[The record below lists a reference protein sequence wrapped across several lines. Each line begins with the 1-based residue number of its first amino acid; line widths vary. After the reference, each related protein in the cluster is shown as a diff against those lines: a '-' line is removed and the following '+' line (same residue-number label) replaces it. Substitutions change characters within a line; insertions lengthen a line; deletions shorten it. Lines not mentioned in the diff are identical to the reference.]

1 MRRRT
6 LSRLAIAACALSLVA
21 GIAPAASASGGSASH
36 AHASGSAAY
45 KRVGYFTQWGIYGR
59 DFQVKD
65 LDTSGAAAK
74 LTHINYAF
82 GNVSADG
89 KCFTGNVPG
98 EADAWADY
106 ARPLDAAGSVDGVAD
121 TDTQPLAGNFNQ
133 LRELKAKH
141 PGLKVMISLG
151 GWSWSTHFS
160 DAARTAASRK
170 AFVSSCIDLYFKGN
184 LPVDGARGGEGA
196 AAGLFDGVD
205 IDWEWPG
212 SAGDTDTVYRPEDK
226 RNFTALVH
234 EFRTQLDAY
243 AKSTAKE
250 GKGRGHNSRPKH
262 YELSAFVPTAP
273 AKIDAGFDVRRIMRD
288 FDFVNLQGYD
298 FHVSGEATTAQQ
310 SALYAKDDFSVDQ
323 TVRDW
328 IKRGAPARK
337 LVMGM
342 PFYGQG
348 WTGVT
353 GGGDGLGLARRGPR
367 ARHLGCGLRGLQGP
381 QEAGR
386 IRHIQDPSGCQER
399 PRLAVRRHD
408 PVDVRRPAGA
418 AHQDVVHPSARSGRR
433 DVLVAGRGHG
443 RRRAD
448 DRRRPGPRS
457 ALGVPRRSPQGIGQQ
472 RCGGGRRSGH
482 PHTFSDS
489 RMPYG
494 RDIRT
499 AAPRS

>member
-6 LSRLAIAACALSLVA
+6 LSSLAIAASALTLAASFS
-21 GIAPAASASGGSASH
+21 PAANASAGHGSHGGGHGHHGSAPD
-36 AHASGSAAY
+36 Y
-45 KRVGYFTQWGIYGR
+45 KRVGYFTQWGVYGR
-59 DFQVKD
+59 DFQVND
-65 LDTSGAAAK
+65 LETSGTAAK
-74 LTHINYAF
+74 LTHVNYSF

-106 ARPLDAAGSVDGVAD
+106 VRPLDAANSVDGVAD
-121 TDTQPLAGNFNQ
+121 TDDQKLAGNFNQ
-133 LRELKAKH
+133 LKELKAEH

-170 AFVSSCIDLYFKGN
+170 ALVASCIDLYIKGN
-184 LPVDGARGGEGA
+184 LPVDGTRGGEGA
-196 AAGLFDGVD
+196 AAGLFDGID

-243 AKSTAKE
+243 AKSAA
-250 GKGRGHNSRPKH
+250 KGRHHGAKPKH
-262 YELSAFVPTAP
+262 YDLSAFVPASP
-273 AKIDAGFDVRRIMRD
+273 EKIDAGFDVPRIMRD

-298 FHVSGEATTAQQ
+298 FHVSGEARTAQQ
-310 SALYAKDDFSVDQ
+310 SALYAKNDYSVDR

-328 IKRGAPARK
+328 LKRGAPARK

-353 GGGDGLGLARRGPR
+353 GGGDGLGQPAAAPAPATWAAGYEDYKALKKLAESGTYKVHRNTRDGSAWLFDGTTLWTYDDPQVLR
-367 ARHLGCGLRGLQGP
+367 TKAAYIRDHRLGGAMFWSLDGDTENGELITAVDRGL
-381 QEAGR
+381 
-386 IRHIQDPSGCQER
+386 S
-399 PRLAVRRHD
+399 RR
-408 PVDVRRPAGA
+408 
-418 AHQDVVHPSARSGRR
+418 
-433 DVLVAGRGHG
+433 
-443 RRRAD
+443 
-448 DRRRPGPRS
+448 
-457 ALGVPRRSPQGIGQQ
+457 
-472 RCGGGRRSGH
+472 
-482 PHTFSDS
+482 
-489 RMPYG
+489 
-494 RDIRT
+494 
-499 AAPRS
+499 

>member
-6 LSRLAIAACALSLVA
+6 SSSLAIAACAITLAASFS
-21 GIAPAASASGGSASH
+21 PAANASSGHGGSHGHHGGGSGH
-36 AHASGSAAY
+36 HGSAPDY
-45 KRVGYFTQWGIYGR
+45 KRVGYFTQWGVYGR

-65 LDTSGAAAK
+65 LETSGTAAK
-74 LTHINYAF
+74 LTHINYSF

-89 KCFTGNVPG
+89 TCFTGNVPG

-106 ARPLDAAGSVDGVAD
+106 VRPLDAAGSVDGVAD
-121 TDTQPLAGNFNQ
+121 TDDQKLAGNFNQ

-170 AFVSSCIDLYFKGN
+170 ALVASCIDLYIKGN
-184 LPVDGARGGEGA
+184 LPVDGTRGGEGA

-243 AKSTAKE
+243 AKKAAKDR
-250 GKGRGHNSRPKH
+250 KGRHHGAKPKH
-262 YELSAFVPTAP
+262 YELSAFVPAAP
-273 AKIDAGFDVRRIMRD
+273 EKIDAGFDVPRIMRD

-310 SALYAKDDFSVDQ
+310 SALYAKGDYSVDR

-328 IKRGAPARK
+328 LKRGAPARK

-353 GGGDGLGLARRGPR
+353 GGGDGLGQPAAGPAPATWAAGYEDYKALKKLAESGTYQVHRNVRDGSAWLFDGTTLWTYDDPQVLR
-367 ARHLGCGLRGLQGP
+367 TKTAYIRDHRLGGAMFWSLDGDTEDGELITAVDRGL
-381 QEAGR
+381 
-386 IRHIQDPSGCQER
+386 S
-399 PRLAVRRHD
+399 RR
-408 PVDVRRPAGA
+408 
-418 AHQDVVHPSARSGRR
+418 
-433 DVLVAGRGHG
+433 
-443 RRRAD
+443 
-448 DRRRPGPRS
+448 
-457 ALGVPRRSPQGIGQQ
+457 
-472 RCGGGRRSGH
+472 
-482 PHTFSDS
+482 
-489 RMPYG
+489 
-494 RDIRT
+494 
-499 AAPRS
+499 

>member
-6 LSRLAIAACALSLVA
+6 LTGLTTAACALTLLA
-21 GIAPAASASGGSASH
+21 GLAPAASAGPAGHGPGHHDRS
-36 AHASGSAAY
+36 Y
-45 KRVGYFTQWGIYGR
+45 RTVGYFTQWGVYGR

-65 LDTSGAAAK
+65 LDTSGTAAK
-74 LTHINYAF
+74 LSHINYAF
-82 GNVSADG
+82 GNVSAEG

-121 TDTQPLAGNFNQ
+121 TDSQPLAGNFNQ
-133 LRELKAKH
+133 LRELKAAH

-160 DAARTAASRK
+160 DAARTAESRK
-170 AFVSSCIDLYFKGN
+170 ALVSSCIDLYIKGN
-184 LPVDGARGGEGA
+184 LPVDGARGGDGA
-196 AAGLFDGVD
+196 AAGLFDGID
-205 IDWEWPG
+205 LDWEWPG

-243 AKSTAKE
+243 AKSSRKGWAK
-250 GKGRGHNSRPKH
+250 PKH

-273 AKIDAGFDVRRIMRD
+273 AKIDAGFDVPRIMRD

-310 SALYAKDDFSVDQ
+310 SALFAKGDFSVDQ

-328 IKRGAPARK
+328 VRRGAPARK

-353 GGGDGLGLARRGPR
+353 GGGDGLGQPAAGPAPATWAAGYEDYKALRKLAESGAYKVHRDTRNGHAWLFDGTTLWTYDDPQVLR
-367 ARHLGCGLRGLQGP
+367 AKTSYIRERGLGGAMFWSLDGDTDDG
-381 QEAGR
+381 E
-386 IRHIQDPSGCQER
+386 
-399 PRLAVRRHD
+399 LMTAVDR
-408 PVDVRRPAGA
+408 GL
-418 AHQDVVHPSARSGRR
+418 SGRR
-433 DVLVAGRGHG
+433 
-443 RRRAD
+443 
-448 DRRRPGPRS
+448 
-457 ALGVPRRSPQGIGQQ
+457 
-472 RCGGGRRSGH
+472 
-482 PHTFSDS
+482 
-489 RMPYG
+489 
-494 RDIRT
+494 
-499 AAPRS
+499 

>member
-6 LSRLAIAACALSLVA
+6 LTGLTTAAGALAMLA
-21 GIAPAASASGGSASH
+21 GLAPAATAGPSAHDRGPDRHDRVYRS
-36 AHASGSAAY
+36 
-45 KRVGYFTQWGIYGR
+45 VGYFTQWGVYGR

-65 LDTSGAAAK
+65 LDTSGTAAR

-82 GNVSADG
+82 GNVSAEG
-89 KCFTGNVPG
+89 RCFTGNVPG

-121 TDTQPLAGNFNQ
+121 TGTQPLAGNFNQ
-133 LRELKAKH
+133 LRELKAAH

-170 AFVSSCIDLYFKGN
+170 ALVSSCIDLYIKGD

-196 AAGLFDGVD
+196 AAGLFDGID
-205 IDWEWPG
+205 LDWEWPG

-243 AKSTAKE
+243 ARSARKGKAK
-250 GKGRGHNSRPKH
+250 PKH

-273 AKIDAGFDVRRIMRD
+273 AKIDAGFDVPRLMRD

-298 FHVSGEATTAQQ
+298 FHVSGETKTAQQ
-310 SALYAKDDFSVDQ
+310 SALYAKGDFSVDQ

-328 IKRGAPARK
+328 IRRGAPARK

-353 GGGDGLGLARRGPR
+353 GGGDGLGRPATGPAPATWAAGYEDYKVLKKLAASGAYTVHRDVRNGHAWLFDGTTLWTYDDPQVLR
-367 ARHLGCGLRGLQGP
+367 AKTSYIRERGLGGAMFWSLDGDTDDG
-381 QEAGR
+381 ELMA
-386 IRHIQDPSGCQER
+386 
-399 PRLAVRRHD
+399 AV
-408 PVDVRRPAGA
+408 
-418 AHQDVVHPSARSGRR
+418 ARG
-433 DVLVAGRGHG
+433 L
-443 RRRAD
+443 
-448 DRRRPGPRS
+448 
-457 ALGVPRRSPQGIGQQ
+457 
-472 RCGGGRRSGH
+472 GGR
-482 PHTFSDS
+482 
-489 RMPYG
+489 
-494 RDIRT
+494 
-499 AAPRS
+499 

>member
-6 LSRLAIAACALSLVA
+6 LSSLAIAACAITLAASSS
-21 GIAPAASASGGSASH
+21 PAANASSGHGGSH
-36 AHASGSAAY
+36 GHHGGGSGHHGSTPDY
-45 KRVGYFTQWGIYGR
+45 KRVGYFTQWGVYGR

-65 LDTSGAAAK
+65 LETSGTAAR

-82 GNVSADG
+82 GNVNADG

-106 ARPLDAAGSVDGVAD
+106 VRPLDAAGSVDGVAD
-121 TDTQPLAGNFNQ
+121 TDDQKLAGNFNQ
-133 LRELKAKH
+133 LRELKAAH

-170 AFVSSCIDLYFKGN
+170 ALVASCIDLYIKGN
-184 LPVDGARGGEGA
+184 LPVDGTRGGEGA

-212 SAGDTDTVYRPEDK
+212 SAGDADTVYRPEDK

-243 AKSTAKE
+243 AKQTTQAQ
-250 GKGRGHNSRPKH
+250 KGRHHGAKPRH
-262 YELSAFVPTAP
+262 YELSAFVPASP
-273 AKIDAGFDVRRIMRD
+273 EKIDAGFDVPRIMRD

-298 FHVSGEATTAQQ
+298 FHVSGEARTAQQ
-310 SALYAKDDFSVDQ
+310 SALYAKGDYSVDR

-328 IKRGAPARK
+328 LKRGAPARK

-353 GGGDGLGLARRGPR
+353 GGGDGLGQPAAGPAPATWAAGYEDYKALRKLAESGAYKVHRNVRDGSAWLFDGTTLWTYDDPQVLR
-367 ARHLGCGLRGLQGP
+367 TKTAYIRDHRLGGAMFWSLDGDTEDGELITAVDRGL
-381 QEAGR
+381 
-386 IRHIQDPSGCQER
+386 S
-399 PRLAVRRHD
+399 RR
-408 PVDVRRPAGA
+408 
-418 AHQDVVHPSARSGRR
+418 
-433 DVLVAGRGHG
+433 
-443 RRRAD
+443 
-448 DRRRPGPRS
+448 
-457 ALGVPRRSPQGIGQQ
+457 
-472 RCGGGRRSGH
+472 
-482 PHTFSDS
+482 
-489 RMPYG
+489 
-494 RDIRT
+494 
-499 AAPRS
+499 